1 MKIQINSSNEIV
13 AYVVVGDLNNGIEI
27 DDTPAGF
34 VEDFKPKKYKYT
46 NDKIVLNETY
56 EYNEETPVTPP
67 PVHVSGS
74 DDELRSMFANMQV
87 QLVQANMMVMQL
99 SQQNARLSQEM
110 VVINQKLEEVT
121 NNEDA
126 IPEV

>member
-34 VEDFKPKKYKYT
+34 VEGFKPKKYKYT

-56 EYNEETPVTPP
+56 EYNEETPITPLP
-67 PVHVSGS
+67 AHISGS
-74 DDELRSMFANMQV
+74 DDELRKTYGNLQMSSVQTAKIVSDLSKQV
-87 QLVQANMMVMQL
+87 ALLTKQNVELQNQL
-99 SQQNARLSQEM
+99 
-110 VVINQKLEEVT
+110 
-121 NNEDA
+121 NNKGVE
-126 IPEV
+126 

>member
-56 EYNEETPVTPP
+56 EYNEETPITPLP
-67 PVHVSGS
+67 AHVSGS
-74 DDELRSMFANMQV
+74 DDELRKTYGNLQMSSVQTAKIVSDLSKQV
-87 QLVQANMMVMQL
+87 ALLTKQNVELQNQL
-99 SQQNARLSQEM
+99 
-110 VVINQKLEEVT
+110 
-121 NNEDA
+121 NNKGVE
-126 IPEV
+126 